1 MAQVLQLNQ
10 CGRCLADYVI
20 SSSLAKSANS
30 LTALSTI
37 CISGACRLTDVGL
50 STLVSAA
57 PAIRSINLNQ
67 CSLLTSTSIETL
79 ANSLG
84 SVLKELYID
93 DCQSIDAMLTLP
105 ALKKFEHLEVLS
117 VFGMQSVCD
126 DFIREFIFAQGH
138 HIKELVLGDC
148 K

>member
-10 CGRCLADYVI
+10 CGRCLADYII

-30 LTALSTI
+30 LISLSTI
-37 CISGACRLTDVGL
+37 SISGACRLTDVGL
-50 STLVSAA
+50 RTLVSAA

-67 CSLLTSTSIETL
+67 CSLLTSTSVETL
-79 ANSLG
+79 ADTLG

-93 DCQSIDAMLTLP
+93 DCQSINARLALP

-117 VFGMQSVCD
+117 VAGMQSVCD
-126 DFIREFIFAQGH
+126 DFIRKFISVRGH
-138 HIKELVLGDC
+138 HMKELVLGDC
-148 K
+148 P